1 MSYLRYSVSV
11 IGVFVFNNSL
21 NIFIVLYIYGFTG
34 QITAPITVNIVYT
47 VGMIIPEAVLN
58 QSSIVVLSVT
68 GSSPLATYISLPVF
82 SNAL

>member
-21 NIFIVLYIYGFTG
+21 NIFIALYIYGLTG
-34 QITAPITVNIVYT
+34 QITAPITVNIFYYA
-47 VGMIIPEAVLN
+47 GMITPEAVAN
-58 QSSIVVLSVT
+58 QASIVVLSVT